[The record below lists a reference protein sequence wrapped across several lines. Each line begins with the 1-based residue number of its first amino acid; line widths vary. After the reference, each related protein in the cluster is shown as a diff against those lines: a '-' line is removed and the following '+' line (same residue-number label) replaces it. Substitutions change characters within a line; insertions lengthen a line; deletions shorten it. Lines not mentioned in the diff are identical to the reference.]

1 MSKKLK
7 LYNSHRYTKKIPQFG
22 GGEMYRLNYIS
33 CTGENDTTVFDNLTT
48 TFDTRQVTITKSN
61 CEHIKASDDT
71 SGLQSSQMFYNITVT
86 INEDVV
92 QNLQKL
98 KDFARDNNIDLFDSQ
113 DKKVDTSPEPTIA
126 ESTSSAQTTTS
137 SETHPVSNAPPSNI
151 LSNQTIDNA
160 STNTEVEYDETEF
173 NKLYKELVENND
185 KIKVEVKGKLFGTN
199 KVPII
204 IKPTDIVGKTALY
217 NLLVNIKKSANTSGN
232 SNDKGK
238 LALQQTEVSTFF
250 NTLKKL
256 KDSNQGELNE
266 AILNN
271 TSLGKFIKRLYD
283 AEKTSEGMMNAAG
296 RLIPIVSIF
305 RDWHAGKYNVSF
317 DTKAAGEE
325 ALAKQRKDIET
336 GIENEFAIMSAFIGT
351 PSQQV
356 ATKTAILAGAATGLW
371 ALVSKI
377 QQNPQLSS
385 MIMASV
391 AGIAGPQAAIVGG
404 VIIGASLCY
413 FVYLKVQD
421 KYAKYFNL
429 IRTMNEFMI
438 VMNKIDRLV
447 RLSVFISTQYSFDVN
462 LKEIVAQLEILFKR
476 FDKML
481 SEDDISQIEKSYITN
496 PNPDLAKA
504 ADDAHNNQNP
514 QTIVENGEQTTLNK
528 KDGGGRV
535 GDFIFKFTFDIELWN
550 QKLNEDVMKLNLY
563 FTTAMTEFSMIL
575 NVIQMGLITSENK
588 TKLKTANDEV
598 KGSTE
603 YRKMVIGI
611 LLNDILKLR
620 VDLSYCNR
628 GSMITNTKG
637 EGICTDPENLGTD
650 TVGNRRSRFKE
661 KLHGLMEHLVE
672 VLNSQTYPYTPEI
685 KKEIIDNV
693 VQPYKQMILNA
704 APKFG
709 KGNTFYLTDGASL
722 LPDEITT
729 VKNKALEKI
738 TAGTAGGGIL
748 DTIGTKFRRGSNLE
762 KVSPERDKDILN
774 ELNKQARAYDFV
786 DDETL
791 MKFLMSVDKFV
802 KDKTEPSQ
810 KEKEEAKKVAEE
822 VAKMEQTAA
831 VTVIGTGTGPEEQDP
846 TAQDQTE
853 QGPQRNSSGGRR
865 LTRKRSFKPK
875 KNRRNTRGLKAAPF
889 KSAAAALKAY
899 HRK

>member
-1 MSKKLK
+1 MAGMDS
-7 LYNSHRYTKKIPQFG
+7 YN
-22 GGEMYRLNYIS
+22 
-33 CTGENDTTVFDNLTT
+33 NDLEKHSAADNA
-48 TFDTRQVTITKSN
+48 QVNASINPTSD
-61 CEHIKASDDT
+61 KA
-71 SGLQSSQMFYNITVT
+71 L
-86 INEDVV
+86 
-92 QNLQKL
+92 
-98 KDFARDNNIDLFDSQ
+98 
-113 DKKVDTSPEPTIA
+113 
-126 ESTSSAQTTTS
+126 ST
-137 SETHPVSNAPPSNI
+137 APPP
-151 LSNQTIDNA
+151 
-160 STNTEVEYDETEF
+160 EVPYDEKKF
-173 NKLYKELVENND
+173 NDLYKVLVENND
-185 KIKVEVKGKLFGTN
+185 GMKFDGKGKLFGTN
-199 KVPII
+199 KVPMIN
-204 IKPTDIVGKTALY
+204 KPTDIVGKTALY
-217 NLLVNIKKSANTSGN
+217 NLLVNIEKSANTAN
-232 SNDKGK
+232 PANKDA
-238 LALQQTEVSTFF
+238 ALVLQRTEVVTFF
-250 NTLKKL
+250 NTLKTL
-256 KDSNQGELNE
+256 KNSNQGELNE
-266 AILNN
+266 AILND
-271 TSLGKFIKRLYD
+271 TPLGKFIKRLYY

-385 MIMASV
+385 MVMASV

-462 LKEIVAQLEILFKR
+462 LKEIDAQLQILFKR

-496 PNPDLAKA
+496 PNPDLVKA
-504 ADDAHNNQNP
+504 AVGAEAQKSTDLDVNSDGKNNNTSTP
-514 QTIVENGEQTTLNK
+514 STTTTTTS
-528 KDGGGRV
+528 GGGRV

-575 NVIQMGLITSENK
+575 NVIQMGLITSEDK
-588 TKLKTANDEV
+588 TKLKGANDEV

-628 GSMITNTKG
+628 GSAITNTKG
-637 EGICTDPENLGTD
+637 EGICMDPENMGTD
-650 TVGNRRSRFKE
+650 AVGNRRSRFKE

-672 VLNSQTYPYTPEI
+672 VLNSPNYPYTPEI
-685 KKEIIDNV
+685 KDQIIVNV

-709 KGNTFYLTDGASL
+709 KGNTFYLTDEAGL
-722 LPDEITT
+722 KDNEITDA
-729 VKNKALEKI
+729 KNKALTNINKI
-738 TAGTAGGGIL
+738 TDGGGIL

-762 KVSPERDKDILN
+762 KVSPERDAGIID
-774 ELNKQARAYDFV
+774 ELKTKARAYDFV
-786 DDETL
+786 NDETL

-822 VAKMEQTAA
+822 VAKMEQSAA
-831 VTVIGTGTGPEEQDP
+831 AAAEAALVQGTGTGTGQPV
-846 TAQDQTE
+846 TGTGQTE
-853 QGPQRNSSGGRR
+853 TGTVTGPQGIEIQSGGRR

-875 KNRRNTRGLKAAPF
+875 KNRRKTRGAAPF

>member
-1 MSKKLK
+1 MTVPSKHFCETGNLEQGETYVQGVYKAGTTPQERCP
-7 LYNSHRYTKKIPQFG
+7 NSNNDEKETISPTSNESINTDPPPEVPYDEKKFNELYTK
-22 GGEMYRLNYIS
+22 
-33 CTGENDTTVFDNLTT
+33 
-48 TFDTRQVTITKSN
+48 
-61 CEHIKASDDT
+61 
-71 SGLQSSQMFYNITVT
+71 
-86 INEDVV
+86 
-92 QNLQKL
+92 
-98 KDFARDNNIDLFDSQ
+98 
-113 DKKVDTSPEPTIA
+113 
-126 ESTSSAQTTTS
+126 
-137 SETHPVSNAPPSNI
+137 
-151 LSNQTIDNA
+151 
-160 STNTEVEYDETEF
+160 
-173 NKLYKELVENND
+173 LVENND
-185 KIKVEVKGKLFGTN
+185 KMKVTVPGKLYGTN

-204 IKPTDIVGKTALY
+204 NKPTDLVGKTALY
-217 NLLVNIKKSANTSGN
+217 NLLEIIEKSANTEAN
-232 SNDKGK
+232 SNAEGK
-238 LALQQTEVSTFF
+238 LALQRNEVATFF
-250 NTLKKL
+250 NTLKEL
-256 KDSNQGELNE
+256 KDKNKGELNE
-266 AILNN
+266 AILND
-271 TSLGKFIKRLYD
+271 TPLGKFIKRLYD

-305 RDWHAGKYNVSF
+305 RDWYAGKYNVSF

-377 QQNPQLSS
+377 QQNPELSS

-391 AGIAGPQAAIVGG
+391 AGIAGPQAVIVGG

-413 FVYLKVQD
+413 FLFLKVQD

-447 RLSVFISTQYSFDVN
+447 RLSVFISTKYSFDVN

-481 SEDDISQIEKSYITN
+481 SEDDISQIEKSYTTQTEK
-496 PNPDLAKA
+496 PNLDTLVKNVQAQQDADAVVKNS
-504 ADDAHNNQNP
+504 DDAKP
-514 QTIVENGEQTTLNK
+514 QPQA
-528 KDGGGRV
+528 GGGMM

-575 NVIQMGLITSENK
+575 NVIQMGLITSEDK
-588 TKLKTANDEV
+588 TKLQKANDEV

-628 GSMITNTKG
+628 GSVITNTKG
-637 EGICTDPENLGTD
+637 EGICMDPENMGTD
-650 TVGNRRSRFKE
+650 AVGNKRSRFKE

-672 VLNSQTYPYTPEI
+672 VLNSPTYPYTLEI
-685 KKEIIDNV
+685 KTEIIEKV
-693 VQPYKQMILNA
+693 VKPYKQMIDEA
-704 APKFG
+704 VPKLG
-709 KGNTFYLTDGASL
+709 KGNTFYLTDGAVL
-722 LPDEITT
+722 TDDKIKEAR
-729 VKNKALEKI
+729 VKALSKI
-738 TAGTAGGGIL
+738 TVGGGIL
-748 DTIGTKFRRGSNLE
+748 DTIGTKLRRGSNLE
-762 KVSPERDKDILN
+762 KVSPERDNKILD
-774 ELNKQARAYDFV
+774 ELTKRAYDFV
-786 DDETL
+786 NDETL

-810 KEKEEAKKVAEE
+810 KEKEEAKKVADKVSE
-822 VAKMEQTAA
+822 MEQSSAVAA
-831 VTVIGTGTGPEEQDP
+831 AATEGQGQKLGTGTG
-846 TAQDQTE
+846 QTE
-853 QGPQRNSSGGRR
+853 TGTGQQQQQQVQPETVTGKNPTTNGGRR

-875 KNRRNTRGLKAAPF
+875 KNRRNTRGLKAFPF
-889 KSAAAALKAY
+889 KSAAAVLKAY